1 MLLPKYTKRV
11 MRTDYMKCLVQSD
24 GMVRADVQAGQMAVK
39 ELQDLYLLDY
49 IDGCQLDYRREG

>member
-1 MLLPKYTKRV
+1 
-11 MRTDYMKCLVQSD
+11 MKCLVQSD